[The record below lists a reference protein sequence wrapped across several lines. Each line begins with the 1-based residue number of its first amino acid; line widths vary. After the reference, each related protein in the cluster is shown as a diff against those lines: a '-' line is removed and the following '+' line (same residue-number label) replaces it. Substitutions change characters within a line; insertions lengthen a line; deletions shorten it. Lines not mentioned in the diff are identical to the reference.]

1 MARSTPKLLP
11 KLPLFDR
18 LLQGDSIETD
28 RNADRAMQELRD
40 GVRRDLEIL
49 FTTRPRYL
57 SIPSELEELHTS
69 LLSFGLQE
77 LQTQQLATSTQQEQ
91 FRLRM
96 EALIRRFEPRFHSV
110 SVELLTQPDK
120 LDRTVRFRVH
130 AVLQTDS
137 TSELVV
143 YDTLVDPVSGGMSL
157 TGGTSVDV
165 SV

>member
-49 FTTRPRYL
+49 LTTRPRYL
-57 SIPSELEELHTS
+57 SISAELEELHTS

-77 LQTQQLATSTQQEQ
+77 LQTQQLATPTQQEQ
-91 FRLRM
+91 FRLRL
-96 EALIRRFEPRFHSV
+96 ETLIRRFEPRFHSV
-110 SVELLTQPDK
+110 SVELLTQADT
-120 LDRTVRFRVH
+120 LDRTLRFRVH
-130 AVLQTDS
+130 AVLQTDA
-137 TSELVV
+137 TSERVI
-143 YDTLVDPVSGGMSL
+143 YDTLVDPVSGGMFL
-157 TGGTSVDV
+157 TGGTNADV
-165 SV
+165 SM